1 MYEHFY
7 GLKENPFNVT
17 PNPEYIYLG
26 ENHKEALAQL
36 LYGVREKKGFIV
48 ITGEVGTGK
57 TTLIHYLLEKMD
69 GNSHTKTAFLF
80 NPKLTVNDFIQY
92 ILNDLGVSVQGQTKG
107 EYLHNLHQYLL
118 NAYRKD
124 ERVVLIVDE
133 AHGLNPELLEEI
145 RLLSNLETSRSKL
158 LQIVLVGQPELDR
171 TLSRSEFRQLRQR
184 INLRYYLPPLPE
196 KETKEY
202 IEKRLRIAGA
212 RTSLFTDK
220 AIKEIYMKS
229 GGIPRLINILCDN
242 ALLNGYA
249 LDKKVVDERSIK
261 EAAKDLKLG
270 KKSLR
275 ILIPLLSGIAIAVGI
290 LFLIHL
296 QKGGYLSPAYDGVL
310 RAFQYLRGIVIDEFH
325 YLFNWAK

>member
-1 MYEHFY
+1 MYETFY

-57 TTLIHYLLEKMD
+57 TTLIHYLLDKMD
-69 GNSHTKTAFLF
+69 GNSHTRTAFLF

-92 ILNDLGVSVQGQTKG
+92 ILEDLGVKVQGHTKG
-107 EYLHNLHQYLL
+107 EYLHNLHRYLL

-145 RLLSNLETSRSKL
+145 RLLSNLETSKSKL

-171 TLSRSEFRQLRQR
+171 TLSREEFRQLRQR
-184 INLRYYLPPLPE
+184 INLRYHLPPLSE

-212 RTSLFTDK
+212 RDPLFTDK

-249 LDKKVVDERSIK
+249 LDKKVVDERSVK
-261 EAAKDLKLG
+261 EVAKDLKLG
-270 KKSLR
+270 KNYRR
-275 ILIPLLSGIAIAVGI
+275 IWIRLFLCIAIAAGI
-290 LFLIHL
+290 LFIIHL
-296 QKGGYLSPAYDGVL
+296 QKGGYLLPIYKGVL
-310 RAFQYLRGIVIDEFH
+310 RASQYLGGVAIDEFH
-325 YLFNWAK
+325 YLFNWFK

>member
-1 MYEHFY
+1 MYETFY

-17 PNPEYIYLG
+17 PNPDYLYLG
-26 ENHKEALAQL
+26 ESHREALAQL

-57 TTLIHYLLEKMD
+57 TTLLHYLLEKLD
-69 GNSHTKTAFLF
+69 GNNHTKTAFLF

-92 ILNDLGVSVQGQTKG
+92 ILRDLGVRVQGQTKG
-107 EYLHNLHQYLL
+107 EYLHHLHRYLL
-118 NAYRKD
+118 NAYRRD

-133 AHGLNPELLEEI
+133 AQGLKSELLEEI

-171 TLSRSEFRQLRQR
+171 ILSQPEFRQLRQR
-184 INLRYYLPPLPE
+184 INLRFQLSPLSF

-212 RTSLFTDK
+212 TEPIFTER
-220 AIKEIYMKS
+220 AIKEIYRRS

-242 ALLNGYA
+242 ALLNGFA
-249 LDKKVVDERSIK
+249 LDQKVVDEKSVREVSTDLHLNPQPRSI
-261 EAAKDLKLG
+261 G
-270 KKSLR
+270 R
-275 ILIPLLSGIAIAVGI
+275 WILLSIGVLITTIVLTFLFQTGI
-290 LFLIHL
+290 LTSLYQEFYKGIHKMKEIFLHL
-296 QKGGYLSPAYDGVL
+296 T
-310 RAFQYLRGIVIDEFH
+310 
-325 YLFNWAK
+325 FNT

>member
-1 MYEHFY
+1 MYENFY
-7 GLKENPFNVT
+7 GLKESPFNVT

-57 TTLIHYLLEKMD
+57 TTLIHYLLDKMD

-80 NPKLTVNDFIQY
+80 NPKLTVDDFLQY
-92 ILNDLGVSVQGQTKG
+92 ILKDLGVRVQGQTKG
-107 EYLHNLHQYLL
+107 EYLHNLHRYLL

-158 LQIVLVGQPELDR
+158 LQIVLVGQTELDK
-171 TLSRSEFRQLRQR
+171 TLSQPKFRQLRQR
-184 INLRYYLPPLPE
+184 INLRYHLPPLSG
-196 KETKEY
+196 KETSEY
-202 IEKRLRIAGA
+202 IEKRLRVAGA
-212 RTSLFTDK
+212 REPIFTET
-220 AIKEIYMKS
+220 AIKEIYSRS
-229 GGIPRLINILCDN
+229 GGIPRVINILCDN

-249 LDKKVVDERSIK
+249 LDQKRVDAKSIR
-261 EAAKDLKLG
+261 EVAKDLG
-270 KKSLR
+270 LR
-275 ILIPLLSGIAIAVGI
+275 RDYRKILIWSLLCLSFIAGI
-290 LFLIHL
+290 LLL
-296 QKGGYLSPAYDGVL
+296 VYLLKSGYLASLYKEILKG
-310 RAFQYLRGIVIDEFH
+310 FQNIKGILDKGIPTSIFG
-325 YLFNWAK
+325 

>member
-1 MYEHFY
+1 MYETFY

-17 PNPEYIYLG
+17 PNPDYLYLG
-26 ENHKEALAQL
+26 ESHREALAQL

-57 TTLIHYLLEKMD
+57 TTLLHYLLDKLD
-69 GNSHTKTAFLF
+69 GNNHTKTAFLF

-92 ILNDLGVSVQGQTKG
+92 ILRDLGVRVQGQTKG
-107 EYLHNLHQYLL
+107 EYLHHLHRYLL
-118 NAYRKD
+118 NAYRRD

-133 AHGLNPELLEEI
+133 AQGLKPELLEEI

-171 TLSRSEFRQLRQR
+171 ILSQPEFRQLRQR
-184 INLRYYLPPLPE
+184 INLRFQLSPLSF

-212 RTSLFTDK
+212 TEPIFTER
-220 AIKEIYMKS
+220 AIKEIYRRS

-242 ALLNGYA
+242 ALLNGFA
-249 LDKKVVDERSIK
+249 LDQKVVDEKSVREVSTDLHLNPQPRSI
-261 EAAKDLKLG
+261 
-270 KKSLR
+270 SR
-275 ILIPLLSGIAIAVGI
+275 WILLSIGVLITTIVLTFLFQTGI
-290 LFLIHL
+290 LTSLYQEFYKGIHKMKEIFLHL
-296 QKGGYLSPAYDGVL
+296 T
-310 RAFQYLRGIVIDEFH
+310 
-325 YLFNWAK
+325 FNT